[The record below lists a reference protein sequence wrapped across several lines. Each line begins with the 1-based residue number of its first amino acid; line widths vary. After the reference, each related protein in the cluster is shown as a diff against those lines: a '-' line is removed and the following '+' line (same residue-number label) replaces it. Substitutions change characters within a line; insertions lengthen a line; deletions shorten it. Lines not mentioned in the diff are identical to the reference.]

1 MYHGL
6 VRGKDFYWQDEHETN
21 KNQRLQEFAQNTKLM
36 IAESP
41 SCLNA
46 MLLYIKNIEAA
57 IGWQWV

>member
-1 MYHGL
+1 M
-6 VRGKDFYWQDEHETN
+6 VWFVVKTFYWQDEHETN

-57 IGWQWV
+57 IG